1 MLVEFNHPP
10 RAGFTL
16 VEVLVAVLILAVG
29 LSALAGTAAITTRTV
44 GESTRHTRATAL
56 GAGRS
61 EILLTGS
68 CRSAGSGSD
77 TRDGLT
83 VEWSSG
89 PGTQSTTFR
98 WIVTVVRVTP
108 EGPRADTVVGEC
120 AE

>member
-29 LSALAGTAAITTRTV
+29 LSALAGAAAITTRTV

-83 VEWSSG
+83 VEWTTG
-89 PGTQSTTFR
+89 PGTQSTTLR
-98 WIVTVVRVTP
+98 WIVTVARVTP